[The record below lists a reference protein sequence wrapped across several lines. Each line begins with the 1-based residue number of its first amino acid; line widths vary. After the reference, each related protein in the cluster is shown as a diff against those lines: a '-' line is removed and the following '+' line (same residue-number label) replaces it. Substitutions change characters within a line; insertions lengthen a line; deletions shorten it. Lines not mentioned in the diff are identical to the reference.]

1 MAQGNAPRLRRREP
15 RRYIG
20 TDMLKIIG
28 LLLTVQGTVGVALL
42 QNGLLNMGGQT
53 RLELW
58 DLIQTDQ
65 NAAQVLAWSVL
76 SKGMVSLAW
85 PIFAYLAVEGLQN
98 TSSFPRYALRLLI
111 TALVS
116 EVPYDL
122 AMSGKWVDWSSQNF
136 LFSLLIGLVAL
147 YMVQE
152 VAEARENG
160 RALQV
165 LFPVGA
171 VLWTFLFQTQLGILV
186 VLAMTAMYFLRG
198 APPVAG
204 HSGGRPG
211 PCHHPR
217 LPQRPADPLPPPG
230 TQHVPPSGSITPPTP
245 SSSWSSASLA
255 ISFCRLS
262 ISFLVCCKIASL
274 ICEREKTQISVS
286 SPAVFHFEGGC
297 CQNDIPIFLSIAPDG
312 AHTKGWPYSSGVS
325 SSVGSSGKSSSA
337 GVSRVVPPAASS
349 SVGVSSGGS
358 SGHSS
363 SVGVSRFLRLAF
375 FRWRFRLLR
384 GVVRSGPSHSERASA
399 SWRLLEVWKTLS
411 NPGSS
416 PETVPLVAKTA

>member
-65 NAAQVLAWSVL
+65 NAAQV
-76 SKGMVSLAW
+76 LAW

-186 VLAMTAMYFLRG
+186 VLAMTAMYFLRER
-198 APPVAG
+198 PLWRDILVAVLG
-204 HSGGRPG
+204 LATIPASLSVLLIHFHRPG
-211 PCHHPR
+211 PSMFPKWIYYAAYPIQ
-217 LPQRPADPLPPPG
+217 LLVIG
-230 TQHVPPSGSITPPTP
+230 LIGY
-245 SSSWSSASLA
+245 
-255 ISFCRLS
+255 
-262 ISFLVCCKIASL
+262 FLL
-274 ICEREKTQISVS
+274 
-286 SPAVFHFEGGC
+286 
-297 CQNDIPIFLSIAPDG
+297 
-312 AHTKGWPYSSGVS
+312 
-325 SSVGSSGKSSSA
+325 
-337 GVSRVVPPAASS
+337 
-349 SVGVSSGGS
+349 
-358 SGHSS
+358 
-363 SVGVSRFLRLAF
+363 
-375 FRWRFRLLR
+375 
-384 GVVRSGPSHSERASA
+384 
-399 SWRLLEVWKTLS
+399 
-411 NPGSS
+411 
-416 PETVPLVAKTA
+416 

>member
-1 MAQGNAPRLRRREP
+1 MGAAFWTHPLKGRARLPDPYLPPHPTAFHRNLNIHKGGALWHKETHPGFAAREP

-58 DLIQTDQ
+58 DLIQTDK

-152 VAEARENG
+152 VAEAG
-160 RALQV
+160 K
-165 LFPVGA
+165 
-171 VLWTFLFQTQLGILV
+171 
-186 VLAMTAMYFLRG
+186 TA
-198 APPVAG
+198 
-204 HSGGRPG
+204 
-211 PCHHPR
+211 
-217 LPQRPADPLPPPG
+217 
-230 TQHVPPSGSITPPTP
+230 
-245 SSSWSSASLA
+245 
-255 ISFCRLS
+255 
-262 ISFLVCCKIASL
+262 
-274 ICEREKTQISVS
+274 
-286 SPAVFHFEGGC
+286 
-297 CQNDIPIFLSIAPDG
+297 
-312 AHTKGWPYSSGVS
+312 
-325 SSVGSSGKSSSA
+325 
-337 GVSRVVPPAASS
+337 
-349 SVGVSSGGS
+349 
-358 SGHSS
+358 
-363 SVGVSRFLRLAF
+363 
-375 FRWRFRLLR
+375 
-384 GVVRSGPSHSERASA
+384 GPSRCCSPWGRCFGPSCSRPSWA
-399 SWRLLEVWKTLS
+399 SWWYWL
-411 NPGSS
+411 
-416 PETVPLVAKTA
+416 

>member
-28 LLLTVQGTVGVALL
+28 LLLRVQGTVGVALL
-42 QNGLLNMGGQT
+42 QNGLLNMGVQT

-186 VLAMTAMYFLRG
+186 VLAMTAMYFLRER
-198 APPVAG
+198 PLWRDILVAVLG
-204 HSGGRPG
+204 LATIPASLSVLLIHFHRPG
-211 PCHHPR
+211 PTMFPKWIYYAAYPIQ
-217 LPQRPADPLPPPG
+217 L
-230 TQHVPPSGSITPPTP
+230 
-245 SSSWSSASLA
+245 LA
-255 ISFCRLS
+255 IGL
-262 ISFLVCCKIASL
+262 IGYFLL
-274 ICEREKTQISVS
+274 
-286 SPAVFHFEGGC
+286 
-297 CQNDIPIFLSIAPDG
+297 
-312 AHTKGWPYSSGVS
+312 
-325 SSVGSSGKSSSA
+325 
-337 GVSRVVPPAASS
+337 
-349 SVGVSSGGS
+349 
-358 SGHSS
+358 
-363 SVGVSRFLRLAF
+363 
-375 FRWRFRLLR
+375 
-384 GVVRSGPSHSERASA
+384 
-399 SWRLLEVWKTLS
+399 
-411 NPGSS
+411 
-416 PETVPLVAKTA
+416 

>member
-171 VLWTFLFQTQLGILV
+171 VLWTFLFQTQL
-186 VLAMTAMYFLRG
+186 
-198 APPVAG
+198 
-204 HSGGRPG
+204 
-211 PCHHPR
+211 
-217 LPQRPADPLPPPG
+217 
-230 TQHVPPSGSITPPTP
+230 
-245 SSSWSSASLA
+245 
-255 ISFCRLS
+255 
-262 ISFLVCCKIASL
+262 
-274 ICEREKTQISVS
+274 
-286 SPAVFHFEGGC
+286 
-297 CQNDIPIFLSIAPDG
+297 
-312 AHTKGWPYSSGVS
+312 
-325 SSVGSSGKSSSA
+325 
-337 GVSRVVPPAASS
+337 
-349 SVGVSSGGS
+349 
-358 SGHSS
+358 
-363 SVGVSRFLRLAF
+363 
-375 FRWRFRLLR
+375 
-384 GVVRSGPSHSERASA
+384 A
-399 SWRLLEVWKTLS
+399 SWWYWL
-411 NPGSS
+411 
-416 PETVPLVAKTA
+416 